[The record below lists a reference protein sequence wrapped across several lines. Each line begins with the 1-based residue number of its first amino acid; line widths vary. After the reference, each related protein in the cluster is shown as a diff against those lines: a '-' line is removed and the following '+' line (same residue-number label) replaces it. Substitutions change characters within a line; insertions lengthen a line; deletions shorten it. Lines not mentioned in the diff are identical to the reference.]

1 MSNAGMSVV
10 VLMVSV
16 KVFKKK
22 QTSDSK
28 LCLNSLRELLNN
40 PKYFF
45 LSYTFLV
52 FLFNILF
59 VFKHICFIFG
69 NFTER
74 FVWLLVSITCVF
86 LLILPVYN

>member
-10 VLMVSV
+10 VLMASV

-40 PKYFF
+40 PKYIFF
-45 LSYTFLV
+45 KLYFS
-52 FLFNILF
+52 
-59 VFKHICFIFG
+59 CF
-69 NFTER
+69 
-74 FVWLLVSITCVF
+74 SS
-86 LLILPVYN
+86 